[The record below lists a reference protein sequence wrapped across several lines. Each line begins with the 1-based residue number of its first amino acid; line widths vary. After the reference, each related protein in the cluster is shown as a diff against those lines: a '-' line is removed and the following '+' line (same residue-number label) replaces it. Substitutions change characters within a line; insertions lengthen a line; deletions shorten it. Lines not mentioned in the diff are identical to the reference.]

1 MVNLRIRPF
10 PISVFRVA
18 ACCACCCYLYSC
30 EHFHDLGTMGP
41 TQQFQQQVIQKYG
54 WRANFDTDDDGYWFV
69 DVVVGLNSS
78 RYHFQSTSK
87 DPKKGKEVVSSSALK
102 TLAESIAIEEAKPVH
117 ELKQVFKDQIRIYD
131 SRDAE
136 TWPMFWKNKPKVV
149 GIDAEG
155 NQKSPPVL
163 VQISTDEYTILEVPK
178 RGLSSNLQRLL
189 NDDGIIKVFC
199 DNFSNRD
206 KKCLGLHVS
215 KESDFTKAPIID
227 LEVLFGSI
235 SGTVKVPRGLSKIVT
250 MCMPELNVRIIKPP
264 QSKSKMKNIGRF
276 AMIEQGKAPSIHSLR
291 ELSKKEKQY
300 AALDS
305 WCTLQ
310 AYRRIQEII
319 DTSASNVDADDEA
332 SIKVVTAATANEA
345 ATSTTD
351 LEILKSDP
359 DALAELVRTN
369 LSLTYQLKEKEKQL
383 EEAHQRIEAL
393 QSQPFESTAFEDS
406 WNGPG
411 SDDDTIHPIGS
422 TRRESKRNKKRKSKK
437 QGDADNADIIGSILA
452 LDTADQPKANHL
464 ST

>member
-1 MVNLRIRPF
+1 MVDQRKRPF
-10 PISVFRVA
+10 PISVWLHHVGLIVA
-18 ACCACCCYLYSC
+18 AIYAC
-30 EHFHDLGTMGP
+30 EHLDDLGTMGP
-41 TQQFQQQVIQKYG
+41 TQRFQQQVIQKYG
-54 WRANFDTDDDGYWFV
+54 WRGNFDTDDNGYWFV
-69 DVVVGLNSS
+69 DVVVGLNCL

-87 DPKKGKEVVSSSALK
+87 DPKKGKEVVSSLALK
-102 TLAESIAIEEAKPVH
+102 TLAGSIAIEEAKPV
-117 ELKQVFKDQIRIYD
+117 LQLNQVFKDQIRIYD

-136 TWPMFWKNKPKVV
+136 TWPMFWKYKPKIV

-155 NQKSPPVL
+155 NQQSPPVL

-178 RGLSSNLQRLL
+178 RGLSSNLERLL

-206 KKCLGLHVS
+206 KKCLGLHVP
-215 KESDFTKAPIID
+215 KESDFTKPPIID
-227 LEVLFGSI
+227 LEVFFGSI

-264 QSKSKMKNIGRF
+264 QTKSKMKNIGRF
-276 AMIEQGKAPSIHSLR
+276 AMIEQGKAPPLHNLH

-305 WCTLQ
+305 WSTLQ

-319 DTSASNVDADDEA
+319 DTSASNADAEA
-332 SIKVVTAATANEA
+332 SIKVVTVDTANEA

-359 DALAELVRTN
+359 DAVAELVQTN

-393 QSQPFESTAFEDS
+393 QSQLSESTAVEDS

-422 TRRESKRNKKRKSKK
+422 TRRRESKRNKKRKSKK

-464 ST
+464 SI

>member
-1 MVNLRIRPF
+1 
-10 PISVFRVA
+10 
-18 ACCACCCYLYSC
+18 
-30 EHFHDLGTMGP
+30 MGP
-41 TQQFQQQVIQKYG
+41 TQQFQQQVSQKYG
-54 WRANFDTDDDGYWFV
+54 WRADYDTDDDGYWFV
-69 DVVVGLNSS
+69 DVVVGLNSV

-87 DPKKGKEVVSSSALK
+87 DPKKGKEVVSSLALK
-102 TLAESIAIEEAKPVH
+102 TLAESIAIEEAKPV
-117 ELKQVFKDQIRIYD
+117 LQLNQVFKDQIRIYD

-206 KKCLGLHVS
+206 KKCLGLHIS
-215 KESDFTKAPIID
+215 EESDFTKPPIVD
-227 LEVLFGSI
+227 LEALFGSI

-276 AMIEQGKAPSIHSLR
+276 AMIEQGKAHPLHSLH
-291 ELSKKEKQY
+291 ELSNKEKQY

-319 DTSASNVDADDEA
+319 DTSNADADAEV
-332 SIKVVTAATANEA
+332 SIKVVTVATATEA
-345 ATSTTD
+345 ASSTTD
-351 LEILKSDP
+351 LEIIKSDP
-359 DALAELVRTN
+359 DALAELVQTN
-369 LSLTYQLKEKEKQL
+369 LCLTYQLKEKEKQL
-383 EEAHQRIEAL
+383 EEAHERIEAL
-393 QSQPFESTAFEDS
+393 QSQLSESTALEDS
-406 WNGPG
+406 WDGPG
-411 SDDDTIHPIGS
+411 SDDDTVHPIGS
-422 TRRESKRNKKRKSKK
+422 ARRKSKRNNKRKSKK
-437 QGDADNADIIGSILA
+437 KGDADIIGSILA
-452 LDTADQPKANHL
+452 LDTADQPKANFL